1 MNRRPQR
8 PVLMLAIVA
17 AGFLAVGCGVA
28 SSASSVISSVAA
40 SHSVTISPP
49 SVPSSAAAPAPSA
62 QSPAA
67 ASPAPAS
74 GSSFTHLWLWIIL
87 AAIVLIIIIVMIA
100 RSSGKRSAHAAGRRS
115 RVVDVYA
122 KGEALHDAVRVAEAP
137 GALAAADSG
146 VRWADIQRRAD
157 DLTQELYSLRETAR
171 GELER
176 NRVDDVL
183 RSLQAVRSA
192 MAAERDQPGVGAQDT
207 ARMRVLLED
216 FELSLRTL
224 RDPSGQRL

>member
-1 MNRRPQR
+1 MNRPTQR
-8 PVLMLAIVA
+8 LALTLAIVA
-17 AGFLAVGCGVA
+17 AGFLAAGCGAV

-40 SHSVTISPP
+40 SHSVTIAPP
-49 SVPSSAAAPAPSA
+49 SQSSAPAPAPSA

-100 RSSGKRSAHAAGRRS
+100 RSSGKRSATAAGRRS
-115 RVVDVYA
+115 KVIDIYA

-137 GALAAADSG
+137 GALAAADAG
-146 VRWADIQRRAD
+146 MRWADIQRRAD
-157 DLTQELYSLRETAR
+157 DLTQELYTLRETAR

-176 NRVDDVL
+176 SRVDDVL
-183 RSLQAVRSA
+183 RSLQTLRSA
-192 MAAERDQPGVGAQDT
+192 MAAERDPLRGGAQDT

-216 FELSLRTL
+216 FEVSLRTL
-224 RDPSGQRL
+224 RDPSGTRL